1 VVTAISAIVQSTA
14 RRADVVRFYREA
26 LALGEPDHTQGRD
39 FFMVGDVHLAVDA
52 GDPRL
57 QGPLPRLGLF
67 FVVDD
72 LEAQV
77 SHMKEAGVSFDVE
90 PTPDSSGTRLAV
102 CRDPDGNYV
111 TLMSGPRRARSRQ
124 LALKAP
130 KGKRATQK
138 RPPAKKAGKSK
149 TAAKSAKK
157 PAAKKKRR

>member
-1 VVTAISAIVQSTA
+1 VVTAISAIVQSTT

-57 QGPLPRLGLF
+57 RGPLPRLGLF

-77 SHMKEAGVSFDVE
+77 THMKEAGVSFDVE
-90 PTPDSSGTRLAV
+90 PSQDRSGTRLAV

-111 TLMSGPRRARSRQ
+111 TLMSGPRRPRGRQ
-124 LALKAP
+124 LALKAL
-130 KGKRATQK
+130 KGRGKPEAKRK
-138 RPPAKKAGKSK
+138 PAKKPVASGRK
-149 TAAKSAKK
+149 KSAKK
-157 PAAKKKRR
+157 TEKKKKKR

>member
-1 VVTAISAIVQSTA
+1 VVTAISAIVQSTT

-57 QGPLPRLGLF
+57 RGPLPRLGLF

-77 SHMKEAGVSFDVE
+77 THMKEAGVSFDIE
-90 PTPDSSGTRLAV
+90 PSQDPSGTRLAV

-111 TLMSGPRRARSRQ
+111 TLMSGPRRPRGRQADSKGRRSAGAKRKSS
-124 LALKAP
+124 AKA
-130 KGKRATQK
+130 
-138 RPPAKKAGKSK
+138 SK
-149 TAAKSAKK
+149 TKAKGG
-157 PAAKKKRR
+157 KKKR

>member
-1 VVTAISAIVQSTA
+1 VVTAISAIVQSTT

-57 QGPLPRLGLF
+57 RGPLPRLGLF

-77 SHMKEAGVSFDVE
+77 THMKESGVSFDVE
-90 PTPDSSGTRLAV
+90 PSQDPSGTRLAV

-111 TLMSGPRRARSRQ
+111 TLMSGPRRPRGSR
-124 LALKAP
+124 AESRTAKGRRAANTKRKSTAKAP
-130 KGKRATQK
+130 KSKAKSRKGKR
-138 RPPAKKAGKSK
+138 R
-149 TAAKSAKK
+149 
-157 PAAKKKRR
+157 